1 MMKNKIVLFFTA
13 ISIISF
19 AGSAYAQDSNDN
31 REIIYKPQ
39 KTTEKIIKSY
49 NDTSTVYKYVPV
61 DKDAKLLTPTDG
73 VSLHKYLMS
82 KIKLNST
89 DIPIGNILTFY
100 YNVDEKGNVKNLNFK
115 TRVTSSIE
123 EQVAELINSLEYS
136 PAMKNNENVAV
147 EIIGGLNFSFFKRPR
162 KIEAVEGSEWMPEFM
177 GGESE
182 MYKYIKDNLKYPRNS
197 SSKGRTVIRFV
208 VTEKGKVNDV
218 TILKSSGSK
227 VLDNTAKKIVERMPD
242 WEPGLKNGK
251 PVSVYFSLPFN
262 FNRP

>member
-19 AGSAYAQDSNDN
+19 AVSTYAQDSNDN

-89 DIPIGNILTFY
+89 DIPIGNVLTFY

-136 PAMKNNENVAV
+136 PAVKNNENVAV
-147 EIIGGLNFSFFKRPR
+147 EIIGGLNFSFF
-162 KIEAVEGSEWMPEFM
+162 
-177 GGESE
+177 
-182 MYKYIKDNLKYPRNS
+182 
-197 SSKGRTVIRFV
+197 
-208 VTEKGKVNDV
+208 
-218 TILKSSGSK
+218 
-227 VLDNTAKKIVERMPD
+227 
-242 WEPGLKNGK
+242 
-251 PVSVYFSLPFN
+251 
-262 FNRP
+262 

>member
-19 AGSAYAQDSNDN
+19 AVSTYAQDSNDN

-89 DIPIGNILTFY
+89 DIPIGNVLTFY
-100 YNVDEKGNVKNLNFK
+100 YNIDKEGNVKDINFR
-115 TRVTSSIE
+115 TRVTPYIE
-123 EQVAELINSLEYS
+123 QQVADLISELKYS
-136 PAMKNNENVAV
+136 PAVKNNENVAV
-147 EIIGGLNFSFFKRPR
+147 EVKGSLSFPFLKRP
-162 KIEAVEGSEWMPEFM
+162 KKLEPIEGSEWMPEFL

-182 MYKYIKDNLKYPRNS
+182 LLKYINKNLKYPRTS
-197 SSKGRTVIRFV
+197 DKGRSVIRFV
-208 VTEKGKVNDV
+208 ISEKGKVKDV
-218 TILKSSGSK
+218 QILKSSGSK
-227 VLDNTAKKIVERMPD
+227 ILDNAAKKVVERMPD
-242 WEPGLKNGK
+242 WEPAINNGK
-251 PVSVYFSLPFN
+251 ARSVHFTLPIDFK
-262 FNRP
+262 RHK

>member
-1 MMKNKIVLFFTA
+1 MMKNKITLFFTA

-19 AGSAYAQDSNDN
+19 AVSAYAQDSNDN

-61 DKDAKLLTPTDG
+61 DKDVKLLTPTDG
-73 VSLHKYLMS
+73 VSLHKYIRS
-82 KIKLNST
+82 KIKINSA
-89 DIPIGNILTFY
+89 DIPIGNVLTFY

-115 TRVTSSIE
+115 THVTPYIE

-147 EIIGGLNFSFFKRPR
+147 EIKGSLNFSFFKRPR
-162 KIEAVEGSEWMPEFM
+162 KVEAVEGSEWMPEYI

-182 MYKYIKDNLKYPRNS
+182 MYKYISEYLRYPRTTDQGQS
-197 SSKGRTVIRFV
+197 VIRFAV
-208 VTEKGKVNDV
+208 SEKGKVKDV
-218 TILKSSGSK
+218 TVLKSSGSK
-227 VLDNTAKKIVERMPD
+227 MLDNEAKKVISRMSN

-251 PVSVYFSLPFN
+251 PVSVHFTIPIN
-262 FNRP
+262 FKRP

>member
-19 AGSAYAQDSNDN
+19 AVSTYAQDSNDN

-89 DIPIGNILTFY
+89 DIPIGNVLTFY
-100 YNVDEKGNVKNLNFK
+100 YNIDKEGNVKDINFR
-115 TRVTSSIE
+115 TRVTPYIE
-123 EQVAELINSLEYS
+123 QQVADLISELKYS
-136 PAMKNNENVAV
+136 PAVKNNENVAV
-147 EIIGGLNFSFFKRPR
+147 EVKGSLSFPFLKRP
-162 KIEAVEGSEWMPEFM
+162 KKLEPIEGSEWMPEFL

-242 WEPGLKNGK
+242 WEPGLKHGK

-262 FNRP
+262 FKRP